1 MQYFDCATF
10 FTMEHG
16 SLCGTNWTYG
26 LDPILGLFLQKAAAV
41 DTKLGFA
48 LYVCT

>member
-1 MQYFDCATF
+1 
-10 FTMEHG
+10 MEHG
-16 SLCGTNWTYG
+16 SLCGANWTYYG
-26 LDPILGLFLQKAAAV
+26 LDPILGLFLQKAAAAV